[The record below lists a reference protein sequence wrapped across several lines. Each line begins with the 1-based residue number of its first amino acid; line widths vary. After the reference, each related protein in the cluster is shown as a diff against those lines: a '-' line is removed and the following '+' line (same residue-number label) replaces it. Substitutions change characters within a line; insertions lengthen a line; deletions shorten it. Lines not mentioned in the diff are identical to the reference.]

1 MRTKRLE
8 YKNGTIMV
16 DKELEETIRKKSNV
30 FVNDILSNVGKEYLI
45 PDVEQ
50 VILRNVIFAIINRQT
65 FEFYDIDGEN
75 VQDKLEEP

>member
-8 YKNGTIMV
+8 YENGTIMV
-16 DKELEETIRKKSNV
+16 DKELEETIREKSNA

-50 VILRNVIFAIINRQT
+50 VILRNVMFAIINRQT
-65 FEFYDIDGEN
+65 FEFYDMEN
-75 VQDKLEEP
+75 QED

>member
-1 MRTKRLE
+1 
-8 YKNGTIMV
+8 MV
-16 DKELEETIRKKSNV
+16 DKELEETIREKSNA

-65 FEFYDIDGEN
+65 FEFYDIDMEN
-75 VQDKLEEP
+75 

>member
-16 DKELEETIRKKSNV
+16 DKELEETIREKSNV

-50 VILRNVIFAIINRQT
+50 VILRYVMFAIINRQT
-65 FEFYDIDGEN
+65 FEFYDMEN
-75 VQDKLEEP
+75 

>member
-8 YKNGTIMV
+8 YENGTIMV
-16 DKELEETIRKKSNV
+16 DKELEETIREKSNA

-50 VILRNVIFAIINRQT
+50 VILRYVIFAIINRQT
-65 FEFYDIDGEN
+65 FEFYDIDMEN
-75 VQDKLEEP
+75 

>member
-8 YKNGTIMV
+8 YTKGTIMV
-16 DKELEETIRKKSNV
+16 DKDLEETIREKSNA

-50 VILRNVIFAIINRQT
+50 VILRNVLFAIINRQT
-65 FEFYDIDGEN
+65 FEFYNMEN
-75 VQDKLEEP
+75 

>member
-8 YKNGTIMV
+8 YKKGTIMV
-16 DKELEETIRKKSNV
+16 DEDLEETIREKSNA

-65 FEFYDIDGEN
+65 LLSRIESKRFF
-75 VQDKLEEP
+75 

>member
-8 YKNGTIMV
+8 YKKGTIIV
-16 DKELEETIRKKSNV
+16 DEDLEGTIREKSNT

-45 PDVEQ
+45 PDIEQ

-65 FEFYDIDGEN
+65 FEYFDIDMEN
-75 VQDKLEEP
+75 

>member
-8 YKNGTIMV
+8 YTKGTIMV
-16 DKELEETIRKKSNV
+16 DKDLEETIREKSNA

-50 VILRNVIFAIINRQT
+50 VILRNVLFAIINRQT
-65 FEFYDIDGEN
+65 FEFYDMEN
-75 VQDKLEEP
+75 QED

>member
-8 YKNGTIMV
+8 YENGTIMV
-16 DKELEETIRKKSNV
+16 DKELEETIREKSNA

-65 FEFYDIDGEN
+65 FEFYDIDMEN
-75 VQDKLEEP
+75 

>member
-1 MRTKRLE
+1 MRTKRIE

-16 DKELEETIRKKSNV
+16 DADLEETIREKSNA

-45 PDVEQ
+45 PDIEQ

-65 FEFYDIDGEN
+65 FEFYDMEN
-75 VQDKLEEP
+75 